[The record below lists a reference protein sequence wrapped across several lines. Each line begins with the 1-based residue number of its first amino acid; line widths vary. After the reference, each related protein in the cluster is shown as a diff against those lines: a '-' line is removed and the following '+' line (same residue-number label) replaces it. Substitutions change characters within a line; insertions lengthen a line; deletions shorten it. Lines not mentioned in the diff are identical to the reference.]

1 MAPDEVV
8 DAEVLPPPALSPAGA
23 SPVPA
28 ADTAEGAI
36 VDLSEAEK
44 EGADKGRRRLIPTE
58 VRLILELKANGLSQR
73 QIAARL
79 NVNQATVSRWLAA
92 FDDNRALA
100 KARLRG
106 AALELADRIIDRAN
120 AEEAIKVLEGLDVLQ
135 KSKGDGGAV
144 KVIVGVAMKTVG
156 G

>member
-1 MAPDEVV
+1 MAPEVV
-8 DAEVLPPPALSPAGA
+8 DAELLPPPAVSPAGA
-23 SPVPA
+23 SPATA

-36 VDLSEAEK
+36 LDLSVVEK
-44 EGADKGRRRLIPTE
+44 DNADNGRRRLIPTE
-58 VRLILELKANGLSQR
+58 VRLILELRANGLSQR
-73 QIAARL
+73 QIAGRL
-79 NVNQATVSRWLAA
+79 NVNQSTVARWLAA

-106 AALELADRIIDRAN
+106 AALELADRVIDRAN

-144 KVIVGVAMKTVG
+144 KVIVGVAMKTTG